1 MTVPMQYAHASE
13 RFERFMRDAQTRL
26 DRVTSH
32 QTYQSVHAVLRV
44 FRRRLTPQEG
54 LDFANVLP
62 AVLRAIFVEDWDLSE
77 PVRPFASRTDLT
89 REVQQVR
96 VNHNLS
102 PDTVIADIAVALRS
116 QVDPVAFEA
125 CLGRIGPEARDFWAV

>member
-13 RFERFMRDAQTRL
+13 QFEKFMREAQSRL

-44 FRRRLTPQEG
+44 FRRRLTAQQA

-77 PVRPFASRTDLT
+77 PVRPFGTRAEMSR
-89 REVQQVR
+89 EAQQVR

-102 PDTVIADIAVALRS
+102 PDTVIADIAAALRAH
-116 QVDPVAFEA
+116 VDPVAFEQ
-125 CLGRIGPEARDFWAV
+125 CLERIGPEAREFWTP